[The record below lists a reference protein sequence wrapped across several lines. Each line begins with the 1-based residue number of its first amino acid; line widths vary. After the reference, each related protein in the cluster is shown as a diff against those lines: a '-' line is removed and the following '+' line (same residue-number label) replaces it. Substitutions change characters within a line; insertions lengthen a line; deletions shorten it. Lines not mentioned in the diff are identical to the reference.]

1 MPKPA
6 FVQKTALGMAV
17 LSAALILIL
26 VLTTGPDDYLLA
38 LIAFLLL
45 TGMIYTAIN
54 FSINLI
60 LIKRYDIDFPK
71 PLSDKVKLIFCPF
84 DIESKLKVNNNK
96 QQTGTRSKDMEIQ
109 ELKRNEKFRRE
120 FIGNISHELKT
131 PVFNIEGYVHSLID
145 GGIDDDKVNM
155 NYLKKA
161 AVNLDRLNN
170 ILRDLDTITYLESG
184 KSELELLCFNI
195 WDLITDVAESL
206 NLLAENYDIHVELN
220 QQDKQPVFVIADK
233 ERIRQVLT
241 NLLSN
246 SIKYGSEGG
255 KTEIQVAK
263 TKDNVIIRIADNGI
277 GISKKHLPRLFERFY
292 RVDKSRSRN
301 RGGTG
306 LGLAIV
312 KHIIEAHQ
320 QKITVQSN
328 PGEGTTFEFT
338 LKKG

>member
-84 DIESKLKVNNNK
+84 DIESKLKVNSNK